1 MSLIDKDNIYKQGY
15 VLAGVL
21 SALGYTILMFEDPFL
36 FLGEDDEH
44 LMRAE
49 QDDSNELYRK
59 TYIESG
65 TLNGQQQL

>member
-1 MSLIDKDNIYKQGY
+1 MQFIDKDNIYKQGY

-36 FLGEDDEH
+36 FLGEDGEH

-49 QDDSNELYRK
+49 QDDPNGLLK
-59 TYIESG
+59 QTYINTG
-65 TLNGQQQL
+65 VLNGQ